1 MDDLI
6 LWDYLDYPALDEV
19 KLNQEKR
26 HYAKKHDFFS
36 KTYESHSDPF
46 TELCEEPISVLKK
59 RKLTVIDFQ
68 KNKKGKIQQSSWPQS
83 DRRRSTLVKEIQ
95 GIRDSA

>member
-26 HYAKKHDFFS
+26 HYAKKHDFLVKLMKVIVIRS
-36 KTYESHSDPF
+36 LNSPKNRSQYW
-46 TELCEEPISVLKK
+46 K
-59 RKLTVIDFQ
+59 RENSLSDFQ
-68 KNKKGKIQQSSWPQS
+68 KNNKRKIQQSSWPQS